1 VDTPPR
7 TAELVVIG
15 GGIVGAA
22 TAFYAARAGIR
33 SVLVEARPALCTL
46 TTPVSTGAFRLQFST
61 EEELRLVEESVAL
74 FQNFAE
80 VTRQREYDPAIR
92 AQGYLWLTRSPERAA
107 EQRALVERQHGWGVT
122 DIELLD
128 GDEVRRRF
136 PYVAGD
142 VLQARFRAGDGFIDT
157 RAVTMGLATAS
168 GATVVTGCRAEGFD
182 VTGGRL
188 RGVRTSLGTIE
199 AERAVIAC
207 GPLSGGVAGW
217 AEIELPIETVRR
229 HKLVMPDVPQVPAG
243 APMTIDEDSGA
254 HWRPALRGAWLLFTD
269 PTTPPS
275 EPTDAVPADPGFAFE
290 LLDPASPTAVAR
302 TAPFWADVWRRN
314 AAHWMVQ
321 AGQYTMTPDHW
332 PLIGETR
339 VGGLYVNTGYSGH
352 GIMLSPAGSRRLADL
367 LAGTLAPADHVFR
380 PDREPR
386 PRPPETL

>member
-22 TAFYAARAGIR
+22 TAFYASRAGIH
-33 SVLVEARPALCTL
+33 SVLIETRPALCTL

-61 EEELRLVEESVAL
+61 EEELRLVEESVEL

-80 VTRQREYDPAIR
+80 VTGQREYDPSIR
-92 AQGYLWLTRSPERAA
+92 DQGYLWLTRSPERAA
-107 EQRALVERQHGWGVT
+107 RQRELVERQHGWGVT

-136 PYVAGD
+136 PYVAED

-168 GATVVTGCRAEGFD
+168 GTTVVTGCRAQGFD
-182 VTGGRL
+182 IAGGRL
-188 RGVRTSLGTIE
+188 RAVRTSLGAIE
-199 AERAVIAC
+199 TERAVIAC

-217 AEIELPIETVRR
+217 AEVDLPIETVRR

-302 TAPFWADVWRRN
+302 TAPFWAEVWERN

-332 PLIGETR
+332 PLIGETG
-339 VGGLYVNTGYSGH
+339 VGGLFINTGYSGH

-367 LAGTLAPADHVFR
+367 LAGTVAPADNIFR

>member
-33 SVLVEARPALCTL
+33 SVLIEARPALCTL

-61 EEELRLVEESVAL
+61 EEELRLVEESVEL

-80 VTRQREYDPAIR
+80 VTAQREYDPSIR
-92 AQGYLWLTRSPERAA
+92 AQGYLWLTRSLARAA
-107 EQRALVERQHGWGVT
+107 EQRALVELQHGWGVT

-136 PYVAGD
+136 PYVAAD
-142 VLQARFRAGDGFIDT
+142 VVQARFRAGDGFIDT
-157 RAVTMGLATAS
+157 RAVTMGLASAS

-182 VTGGRL
+182 VAGGGL
-188 RGVRTSLGTIE
+188 RGVRTSGGTIE
-199 AERAVIAC
+199 TDRAVIAC
-207 GPLSGGVAGW
+207 GPLSGGVAAW
-217 AEIELPIETVRR
+217 ADIHLPIETVRR

-254 HWRPALRGAWLLFTD
+254 HWRPALCGAWLLFTD

-275 EPTDAVPADPGFAFE
+275 EPTDAVPTDPGFAFE
-290 LLDPASPTAVAR
+290 LLDPDSPTAVAA
-302 TAPFWADVWRRN
+302 TAPFWADVWERN

-332 PLIGETR
+332 PLIGESG

-367 LAGTLAPADHVFR
+367 LAGDLAPADNIFR

>member
-1 VDTPPR
+1 MQTPPR
-7 TAELVVIG
+7 TADLVVIG

-22 TAFYAARAGIR
+22 TAFYAAGAGIR
-33 SVLVEARPALCTL
+33 SVLIETRPALCTL

-61 EEELRLVEESVAL
+61 EEELRLVEETVEL

-80 VTRQREYDPAIR
+80 ITGQHEYDPSIR

-107 EQRALVERQHGWGVT
+107 GQRELVARQHEWGAT

-136 PYVAGD
+136 PYVASD
-142 VLQARFRAGDGFIDT
+142 VLQARYRAGDGFIDT
-157 RAVTMGLATAS
+157 RAVTMGLARAS

-182 VTGGRL
+182 ISDGGL
-188 RGVRTSLGTIE
+188 RGVRTSSGTI
-199 AERAVIAC
+199 ATDRAVIAC
-207 GPLSGGVAGW
+207 GPLSGGVAAW
-217 AEIELPIETVRR
+217 AGIDLPIETLRR
-229 HKLVMPDVPQVPAG
+229 HKLVMPDVPQVPEG

-269 PTTPPS
+269 PATPPS

-302 TAPFWADVWRRN
+302 TAPFWAEVWERN
-314 AAHWMVQ
+314 AAHWIVQ

-332 PLIGETR
+332 PLIGETA
-339 VGGLYVNTGYSGH
+339 VAGLHVNTGYSGH

-367 LAGTLAPADHVFR
+367 LAGDLAPADNIFR